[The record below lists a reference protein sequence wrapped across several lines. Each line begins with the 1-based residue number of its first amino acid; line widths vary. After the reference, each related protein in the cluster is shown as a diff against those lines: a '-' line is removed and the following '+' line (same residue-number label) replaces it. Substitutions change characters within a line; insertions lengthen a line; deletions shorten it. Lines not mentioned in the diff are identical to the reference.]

1 MDKRSI
7 NLAVSLI
14 EYSVFNHLIK
24 VTHGEH
30 QEEVVNLSGRKI
42 FYFTFALLIF
52 ILAYKNSVARI
63 TGIQNIFPEV
73 TVIAY

>member
-1 MDKRSI
+1 MDKCSI
-7 NLAVSLI
+7 NLVASLI

-24 VTHGEH
+24 VTHGEC

-42 FYFTFALLIF
+42 FYFALALLIF

-63 TGIQNIFPEV
+63 TGIQNIFSEV
-73 TVIAY
+73 TVITY